1 MTSQTPQGFM
11 EAIKGFH
18 AAIPD
23 LKSEIIDMVEEGDR
37 LVLRFNFT
45 GTHKGEFL
53 GFPGSGAKLNFQGMI
68 MRRFVGQKVAED
80 WDYFDFPT
88 VVAQIQQRSDEILI
102 IESAIPRSTQDLLN
116 AMYLR
121 AKYDG
126 VKVAKALAKSIIT
139 KVKPSDVGTAY
150 LPISKEQGEYLFHL
164 ICERNIKNIV
174 EFGTSFGISTLYLA
188 EAVKHTGGHVITTEI
203 VPEKYKEAKST
214 FKKAGLDNYISL
226 LEGDALK
233 TLKQV
238 DHSIDLLLLDGWKE
252 LYLPVFRLLEPFF
265 HKKTL
270 VFVDNTNMKGVKD
283 FLKAVSKETEKYQIE
298 PLMFDKGNTVLIS
311 LK

>member
-1 MTSQTPQGFM
+1 MQQ
-11 EAIKGFH
+11 
-18 AAIPD
+18 AIP
-23 LKSEIIDMVEEGDR
+23 
-37 LVLRFNFT
+37 T
-45 GTHKGEFL
+45 
-53 GFPGSGAKLNFQGMI
+53 
-68 MRRFVGQKVAED
+68 
-80 WDYFDFPT
+80 
-88 VVAQIQQRSDEILI
+88 
-102 IESAIPRSTQDLLN
+102 STQDILT

-121 AKYDG
+121 AKCDG

-150 LPISKEQGEYLFHL
+150 LPISQEQGEYLYRL
-164 ICERNIKNIV
+164 ICEKNFKSIV

-188 EAVKHTGGHVITTEI
+188 EGVKQTSGHVITTEI
-203 VPEKYKEAKST
+203 VPEKCQQAKST
-214 FKKAGLDNYISL
+214 FKKASLENYISL
-226 LEGDALK
+226 LEGDALQ

-252 LYLPVFRLLEPFF
+252 MYWPVFRLLEPFF
-265 HKKTL
+265 HKNTL

>member
-1 MTSQTPQGFM
+1 MQ
-11 EAIKGFH
+11 
-18 AAIPD
+18 AAIP
-23 LKSEIIDMVEEGDR
+23 
-37 LVLRFNFT
+37 T
-45 GTHKGEFL
+45 
-53 GFPGSGAKLNFQGMI
+53 
-68 MRRFVGQKVAED
+68 
-80 WDYFDFPT
+80 
-88 VVAQIQQRSDEILI
+88 
-102 IESAIPRSTQDLLN
+102 STQDLLD
-116 AMYLR
+116 AMYLK

-126 VKVAKALAKSIIT
+126 VKVAKALAKRIIT
-139 KVKPSDVGTAY
+139 KVKPADVGTAY
-150 LPISKEQGEYLFHL
+150 LPISQEQGEYLYQI
-164 ICERNIKNIV
+164 ICEKNFKTIV

-188 EAVKHTGGHVITTEI
+188 EGVKQTGGHVITTEI
-203 VPEKYKEAKST
+203 VPEKCKEARNT

-226 LEGDALK
+226 LEGDALQ

-265 HKKTL
+265 HKNTM

>member
-1 MTSQTPQGFM
+1 MQ
-11 EAIKGFH
+11 
-18 AAIPD
+18 AAIP
-23 LKSEIIDMVEEGDR
+23 
-37 LVLRFNFT
+37 T
-45 GTHKGEFL
+45 
-53 GFPGSGAKLNFQGMI
+53 
-68 MRRFVGQKVAED
+68 
-80 WDYFDFPT
+80 
-88 VVAQIQQRSDEILI
+88 
-102 IESAIPRSTQDLLN
+102 STQDLLD
-116 AMYLR
+116 AMYLK

-126 VKVAKALAKSIIT
+126 VKVAKALAKRIIT
-139 KVKPSDVGTAY
+139 KVKPADVGTAY
-150 LPISKEQGEYLFHL
+150 LPISQEQGEYLYQI
-164 ICERNIKNIV
+164 ICEKNFKTIV

-188 EAVKHTGGHVITTEI
+188 EGVKQTGGHVITTEI
-203 VPEKYKEAKST
+203 VPEKCKEARNT

-226 LEGDALK
+226 LEGDALQ

-265 HKKTL
+265 HKNTM
-270 VFVDNTNMKGVKD
+270 VFVDNTNMKGVKG